1 MSFPY
6 TMGTADICVETF
18 QGLFNPETNRD
29 ARILILEKIFCWSS
43 APKTT
48 KGQWTSDLVNGLV
61 LSQWPCFLWTKVSH
75 WKLVPLNPQRFRFFH
90 VGGQKPEW
98 CCTWPVSTSC
108 PWENLIS
115 KDYLVGENDDEQPL
129 KKRVEGKS
137 YHFLKATQKWRFS
150 KTANINISRFRKLD
164 LSAGKDIRWLLTLD
178 LGQTR
183 GKHGISLLKE
193 LGWFCRVI
201 PSLKMQSSYPTL

>member
-1 MSFPY
+1 MSFSY

-18 QGLFNPETNRD
+18 QGLFNPETNSD

-115 KDYLVGENDDEQPL
+115 KDYLVGENDDEHHSKNRL
-129 KKRVEGKS
+129 KENPIIFWKPPKNDV
-137 YHFLKATQKWRFS
+137 
-150 KTANINISRFRKLD
+150 FRKQPT
-164 LSAGKDIRWLLTLD
+164 LTFP
-178 LGQTR
+178 GFGNST
-183 GKHGISLLKE
+183 SLLARTYV
-193 LGWFCRVI
+193 GSWPWI
-201 PSLKMQSSYPTL
+201 